1 MKKII
6 ILAIAIIIIVPLGVT
21 LYNTVWSVN
30 YMEHHQM
37 YGDYL
42 NTQKAVGEVL
52 VNVNTPED
60 ADKAA
65 AQLAPL
71 AVMITEMEAK
81 QKQMTPLNDFQNTL
95 IGQIYGGESKEH
107 KEAISKERARIL
119 KSGNLT
125 PDLQKM
131 LKQFS
136 PVN

>member
-6 ILAIAIIIIVPLGVT
+6 ILAIAIIIIVPLGLT
-21 LYNTVWSVN
+21 LYNTAWSVN

-71 AVMITEMEAK
+71 AVMIAEMEAK

-95 IGQIYGGESKEH
+95 IGKIYGEESQEH
-107 KEAISKERARIL
+107 QDTISKEKARIQ

-125 PDLQKM
+125 PELDKM
-131 LKQFS
+131 LKPFS
-136 PVN
+136 PIN